1 MGRCQP
7 DHQVPTL
14 YARKFRCYL
23 VGKQKLLENQVEEC
37 YINKNVLTRKITWV
51 GDLEDALQKGEEVW
65 GKETADMKKA
75 RNSKS
80 RKRALEKDNKFM
92 RHILGC

>member
-92 RHILGC
+92 RDILGC

>member
-23 VGKQKLLENQVEEC
+23 AGKQKLLENHVEEC
-37 YINKNVLTRKITWV
+37 CINKNVLTRKITWL
-51 GDLEDALQKGEEVW
+51 GDLEDALQKEEELW
-65 GKETADMKKA
+65 EKETANMKKT
-75 RNSKS
+75 RNSKT

-92 RHILGC
+92 TDILGC